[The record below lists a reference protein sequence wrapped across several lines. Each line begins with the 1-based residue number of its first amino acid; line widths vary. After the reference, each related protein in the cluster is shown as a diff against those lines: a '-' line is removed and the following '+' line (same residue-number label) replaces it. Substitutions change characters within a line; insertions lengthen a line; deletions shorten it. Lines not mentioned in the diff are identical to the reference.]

1 MKVIDLYN
9 FVKDRKTP
17 RSTFDRAVRGYAIEM
32 LESIIDKQYRD
43 VNGDSDLSKVN
54 IAHLLN
60 HCDGNFLPLT
70 EKSTPEQWAKVKSL
84 AHEASYGG
92 NFLVYTDDVMKNLY
106 PPSKRT
112 PRREETCLDKQATA
126 LVKAI
131 VLLRWDTRIMET
143 LEQAK
148 NKAN

>member
-9 FVKDRKTP
+9 FVKKRKTA

-43 VNGDSDLSKVN
+43 VNGDSDVSQVK
-54 IAHLLN
+54 ISHLLN
-60 HCDGNFLPLT
+60 HADGDFLSLVGKAT
-70 EKSTPEQWAKVKSL
+70 KEQWAKVRSL
-84 AHEASYGG
+84 CHEASYGG
-92 NFLVYTDDVMKNLY
+92 NFLVYTEDVMENLY
-106 PPSKRT
+106 PKSMRT
-112 PRREETCLDKQATA
+112 NARRETCLDKQATA

-131 VLLRWDTRIMET
+131 VLLRWDIRIMET